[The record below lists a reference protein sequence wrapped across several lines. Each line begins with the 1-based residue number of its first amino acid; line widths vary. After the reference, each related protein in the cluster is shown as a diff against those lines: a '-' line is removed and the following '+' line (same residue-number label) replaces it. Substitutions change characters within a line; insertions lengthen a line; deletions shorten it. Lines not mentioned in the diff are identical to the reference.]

1 MSEEGDMP
9 TWRNRE
15 ELVQQSIEL
24 HSRGMKNRAIARA
37 LGVSRN
43 TVKKILRLHQ
53 DARVQPHSALTPPPA
68 RAPRESKL
76 DPFAQKMRGLLDEYD
91 DITAQRIFEELR
103 AAGYGG
109 SYTIVKEAVRKLRPA
124 KKPDPS
130 LEAPRFGPGKMAESD
145 WSPYTIDFTAAGR
158 QLVQV
163 CAYVLAHSRRKSFG
177 VYERSDFYAL
187 TAAHVASFTRFE
199 GAAEECKYDS
209 QKAVVLGWEANQP
222 IYNPRLLGFST
233 YYEYKPRA
241 CRRFHPNDKPHVERA
256 FWEFERSFLNGRR
269 FRDPDDMRAQL
280 AQWERT
286 TCDLR
291 PSKRDK
297 TTALQRFAEEQ
308 PHLRELPCHPYD
320 TARVVYRLCSIDGF
334 VSWDGN
340 RYAIPYDHVTDFL
353 PVRITQRE
361 LFVYAADLTLVAR
374 HELGP
379 RSAGH
384 DLDPMGFHRRD
395 RRQSAADLDQVKK
408 TYDELGEDAAC
419 FFARLLGRMPT
430 NVAGYHA
437 RQILLLRERYASSDL
452 GGAFRHALAYDALD
466 HRAVER
472 ILTLRATPRRL
483 AEYVAEETERKVE
496 ALFGAEARPRDLD
509 EYDQLP
515 LTRARQ
521 EDPCPD
527 ETSPLPTTSSSS
539 ESDDTSKS

>member
-1 MSEEGDMP
+1 MP
-9 TWRNRE
+9 TWRSRE
-15 ELVQQSIEL
+15 ELVQQSVEL
-24 HSRGMKNRAIARA
+24 RSRGMKNRAIARV

-43 TVKKILRLHQ
+43 TIRKILSRHQ
-53 DARVQPHSALTPPPA
+53 DAREKPHSALAPPPA

-91 DITAQRIFEELR
+91 DITAQRVFEELR
-103 AAGYGG
+103 AAGYEG

-124 KKPDPS
+124 RKPEPS
-130 LEAPRFGPGKMAESD
+130 LETPRYGPGKMAESD
-145 WSPYTIDFTAAGR
+145 WSPYTIDFTVAGR
-158 QLVQV
+158 QLVQA

-177 VYERSDFYAL
+177 IYGRADFYAL
-187 TAAHVASFTRFE
+187 TDAHVASFTRFE

-209 QKAVVLGWEANQP
+209 QKPVVLGWEANQP
-222 IYNPRLLGFST
+222 IYNPRFLGFST

-308 PHLRELPCHPYD
+308 PHLRPLPCHPYD

-340 RYAIPYDHVTDFL
+340 RYAVPYEHVTDFL

-361 LFVYAADLTLVAR
+361 LFVYAADLSLVAR
-374 HELGP
+374 HELEP

-408 TYDELGEDAAC
+408 IYDDLGDDAAA

-452 GGAFRHALAYDALD
+452 GVAFRHALAYDALD

-472 ILTLRATPRRL
+472 ILALRATPRRL

-496 ALFGAEARPRDLD
+496 ALFGTEARPRDLD
-509 EYDQLP
+509 EYDRLP

-527 ETSPLPTTSSSS
+527 ATSPRPTTSSSNGS
-539 ESDDTSKS
+539 ADTSKS

>member
-1 MSEEGDMP
+1 MP

-15 ELVQQSIEL
+15 ELVQQSVEL
-24 HSRGMKNRAIARA
+24 RSRGMKNRAIARA

-43 TVKKILRLHQ
+43 TVGKILRVHQ
-53 DARVQPHSALTPPPA
+53 DARTAPHSALVPPPA

-76 DPFAQKMRGLLDEYD
+76 DPFGERMRGLLAEYD
-91 DITAQRIFEELR
+91 DITAQRVFEKLR
-103 AAGYGG
+103 ADGFDGGY
-109 SYTIVKEAVRKLRPA
+109 TAVKEAVRKLRPP
-124 KKPDPS
+124 KKPEPS
-130 LEAPRFGPGKMAESD
+130 LETPRFGPGKMAESD
-145 WSPYTIDFTAAGR
+145 WSPYTIDFTVCGR
-158 QLVQV
+158 KLVQT

-177 VYERSDFYAL
+177 IYERADFYAL
-187 TAAHVASFTRFE
+187 TDAHVESFARFE

-209 QKAVVLGWEANQP
+209 QKVVVLGWEANQP
-222 IYNPRLLGFST
+222 IYNPRFLAFST
-233 YYEYKPRA
+233 HYEYKPRA

-280 AQWERT
+280 AEWERS

-297 TTALQRFAEEQ
+297 TTALARFAEEQ
-308 PHLRELPCHPYD
+308 PHLLPLPRHQYD

-361 LFVYAADLTLVAR
+361 LFVYAADLSLVAR
-374 HELGP
+374 HQLEP

-384 DLDPMGFHRRD
+384 DVDPMGFHRRD
-395 RRQSAADLDQVKK
+395 RRQSAADLDQVRKA
-408 TYDELGEDAAC
+408 YDDLGEEAAA

-430 NVAGYHA
+430 NVAGFHA
-437 RQILLLRERYASSDL
+437 RQILLLRERYTSSDL
-452 GGAFRHALAYDALD
+452 GAAFRHALAFDALD
-466 HRAVER
+466 NRAVER
-472 ILTLRATPRRL
+472 ILALRATPRRL
-483 AEYVAEETERKVE
+483 AEYVAEETERKVV

-509 EYDQLP
+509 EYDRLP

-521 EDPCPD
+521 ENPCPD
-527 ETSPLPTTSSSS
+527 EKNLPPTTRSSNG
-539 ESDDTSKS
+539 SDDTSTS

>member
-1 MSEEGDMP
+1 MP

-15 ELVQQSIEL
+15 ELVQQSVEL
-24 HSRGMKNRAIARA
+24 RSRGMKNRAIARA

-43 TVKKILRLHQ
+43 TVRKILRLHQ
-53 DARVQPHSALTPPPA
+53 DARAQLHSALVSPPT

-76 DPFAQKMRGLLDEYD
+76 DPFAQKVRGLLDEYD
-91 DITAQRIFEELR
+91 DITAQRVFEELR
-103 AAGYGG
+103 AAGFDGG
-109 SYTIVKEAVRKLRPA
+109 YTVVKDAVRKLRPA
-124 KKPDPS
+124 KKPEPS
-130 LEAPRFGPGKMAESD
+130 LETPHYGPGKMAESD
-145 WSPYTIDFTAAGR
+145 WSPYTIDFTVAGR
-158 QLVQV
+158 QLVQA

-177 VYERSDFYAL
+177 IYERSDFYAL
-187 TAAHVASFTRFE
+187 TDAHVATFARFE

-222 IYNPRLLGFST
+222 IYNPRYLGFST
-233 YYEYKPRA
+233 YYEYRPRA
-241 CRRFHPNDKPHVERA
+241 CRRFHPNDKPSVERA

-291 PSKRDK
+291 PSRRDK

-308 PHLRELPCHPYD
+308 PHLRSLPCHPYD

-340 RYAIPYDHVTDFL
+340 RYAVPYDHVTDFL
-353 PVRITQRE
+353 PIRITQRE
-361 LFVYAADLTLVAR
+361 LFVYAADLALVAR
-374 HELGP
+374 HELEP

-437 RQILLLRERYASSDL
+437 RQILLLRERFASSDL
-452 GGAFRHALAYDALD
+452 GAAFRHALAYDALD

-472 ILTLRATPRRL
+472 ILALRATPRRL

-496 ALFGAEARPRDLD
+496 ALFGTEARPRDLD
-509 EYDQLP
+509 EYDRLP

-521 EDPCPD
+521 ENPCPD
-527 ETSPLPTTSSSS
+527 EISPLPTTSSSNGC
-539 ESDDTSKS
+539 DDTSKS